1 MMLIKCTTQ
10 QKSSSHT
17 KFATRKNR
25 KYDSALRYFA
35 FTNEWRAAV
44 KRPTRYRIRNTREFF
59 NSRRRGEISSA
70 FLRRVSY
77 RLARYE
83 ILVFAFRMLTN
94 AVIIYNI
101 MHYRRNIFMS
111 VKCLFLILCTVV
123 KNTVITSILQN

>member
-1 MMLIKCTTQ
+1 MLIKCTKW
-10 QKSSSHT
+10 QKPSSHT
-17 KFATRKNR
+17 KFATRKDR

-44 KRPTRYRIRNTREFF
+44 KRPTKYRIRNTREFF

-77 RLARYE
+77 RLARCE

-94 AVIIYNI
+94 VVIIYI
-101 MHYRRNIFMS
+101 MHYRRSIFMS

-123 KNTVITSILQN
+123 KNTVITSIL